1 MNDLDQILALIPH
14 RPPFLWVD
22 RIVSREPERIET
34 EKLIPADLDLFKGH
48 YPAHPLMP
56 GVLLCE
62 AIFQS
67 GALLIAAAQVEGAGQ
82 GGVPVLTRINN
93 AKFKREV
100 HPGDKVAI
108 TVTVQE
114 KVGPAWFMI
123 GKLSVGGKSAVTVE
137 FSCAM
142 IDNLR
147 GGQSSLA

>member
-1 MNDLDQILALIPH
+1 MTDLEEIQALIPH

-34 EKLIPADLDLFKGH
+34 EKLIPGDLEVFKGH

-67 GALLIAAAQVEGAGQ
+67 GALLIAAAQAAQAGLAGQ

-100 HPGDKVAI
+100 HPGDKVSI

-114 KVGPAWFMI
+114 KVGPAWFMS
-123 GKLSVGGKSAVTVE
+123 GKLAVGGKTAVTVD
-137 FSCAM
+137 FACA
-142 IDNLR
+142 L
-147 GGQSSLA
+147 LEK